1 MKTLIILIKL
11 LVLLKFKKE
20 EQNNIER
27 RNINIYSFTNHLY
40 FNYLFNF

>member
-27 RNINIYSFTNHLY
+27 RYINIYSFNNNLY